1 MIALVEL
8 LELSTV
14 LRILGKL
21 DDLPL
26 AEAVVSL
33 LRWRINQVPRAGI
46 LFLTCELT
54 SLLEHIASEGCYPV
68 LVEDQDIG
76 SDNAESPELYK
87 IKD

>member
-8 LELSTV
+8 LELGTV

-33 LRWRINQVPRAGI
+33 LRRRINQVPRAGI
-46 LFLTCELT
+46 LFLACELT
-54 SLLEHIASEGCYPV
+54 SLLEHIASERSDPV
-68 LVEDQDIG
+68 LVEDQDIR
-76 SDNAESPELYK
+76 SDYAETPELNEIEY
-87 IKD
+87 

>member
-8 LELSTV
+8 LKLGTV

-33 LRWRINQVPRAGI
+33 LRRRINQVPRAGI
-46 LFLTCELT
+46 LFLTRELT
-54 SLLEHIASEGCYPV
+54 SLLEHIASERSNPV
-68 LVEDQDIG
+68 LVEDQDIR
-76 SDNAESPELYK
+76 SDYAESPELNE

>member
-1 MIALVEL
+1 MIALIEF
-8 LELSTV
+8 LELCAV

-33 LRWRINQVPRAGI
+33 LRRGINQVPRTGI
-46 LFLTCELT
+46 LFLACELT
-54 SLLEHIASEGCYPV
+54 SLLEHIASEGSNPV
-68 LVEDQDIG
+68 LVKDQDIR
-76 SDNAESPELYK
+76 SDYAETPELYK

>member
-46 LFLTCELT
+46 LFLSCELT
-54 SLLEHIASEGCYPV
+54 SLLEHIASEGCNPV
-68 LVEDQDIG
+68 LVKDQDIR
-76 SDNAESPELYK
+76 SDYAETPELNEIEY
-87 IKD
+87 

>member
-8 LELSTV
+8 LELGTV

-46 LFLTCELT
+46 LFLACELT
-54 SLLEHIASEGCYPV
+54 SLLEHISSEGSDAV
-68 LVEDQDIG
+68 LVED
-76 SDNAESPELYK
+76 
-87 IKD
+87 

>member
-8 LELSTV
+8 LKLGTV

-33 LRWRINQVPRAGI
+33 LRWRIYQVPRPSI
-46 LFLTCELT
+46 LFLACKLT
-54 SLLEHIASEGCYPV
+54 GLLEHISSEGSDPV
-68 LVEDQDIG
+68 LVEDQDIS